1 LPVLA
6 AFALAAL
13 LFAGFYDIHE
23 HPEDEVNIS
32 AGAQSTGMTTLRNRV
47 RPLSEFEHDRLEKQ
61 MYDFSCGSAALAT
74 LLNHYTGEDF
84 DEMQVI
90 NGLLK
95 YGDAK
100 KIIERRAFSLL
111 DMKNFVNMLGYK
123 GIGYNAEIEDMQT
136 LDMPC
141 IIPLELYG
149 YRHFVVFKDIY
160 ENHVFIADPSKGNI
174 SFTISEFKK
183 MWYQNIAFVVYPKGG
198 KENTGLHALQLG
210 EDDLRI
216 IDEKMRRNIIFNDYG
231 QFSIPAEK
239 RMLETVG
246 DAQFYKSK

>member
-1 LPVLA
+1 MPVLA
-6 AFALAAL
+6 AFALAAC
-13 LFAGFYDIHE
+13 LFAGFYDFHE
-23 HPEDEVNIS
+23 HPKDEVNIS
-32 AGAQSTGMTTLRNRV
+32 VGGQVSNMTSIRNRV
-47 RPLSEFEHDRLEKQ
+47 RPSSEFKHDRLEKQ

-74 LLNHYTGEDF
+74 LLNHYIGEDF

-100 KIIERRAFSLL
+100 KIIKRRAFSLL
-111 DMKNFVNMLGYK
+111 DMKNFVNVLGYK
-123 GIGYNAEIEDMQT
+123 GVGYKAEIEDMET

-174 SFTISEFKK
+174 SFTISDFKK
-183 MWYQNIAFVVYPKGG
+183 KWYQNIAFVVYPKGG
-198 KENTGLHALQLG
+198 KESAGLHSLQLG
-210 EDDLRI
+210 EDDLCI
-216 IDEKMRRNIIFNDYG
+216 IDEKIRRNIIFNDYG
-231 QFSIPAEK
+231 QFAIPAEK

-246 DAQFYKSK
+246 GAQFYKSK